1 MTTQTYPSG
10 KVIGYGYDDKGELVS
25 ISIDGTPFIKNIKT
39 NDNGLQSYE
48 SADGSKYTRTYDTN
62 GRVATNDSNAQ
73 ILWKWES
80 KPFGESKATG
90 DINFNLRFPGQYY
103 DNETGTH
110 YNINRDYNPVTGR
123 YIQSDPIGFDGGVNG
138 FGYVGGNSLTTI
150 DIYGLDYRIDEIGGK
165 TFILDGGTSAER
177 WKVFYI
183 TQYIMLSTTRG
194 NQMLYQ
200 LNQRMYFERDA
211 WLWVDN
217 PFIINLDIV
226 GTANAPRAYL
236 LEDRNRINIDPDFH
250 PLTHTTKGLRRS
262 ETSRILAHEFG
273 HAVFGDDDYMGQP
286 QMRNVILNENP
297 IAREMGLPVRIAY

>member
-1 MTTQTYPSG
+1 MTTQTYPSE

-123 YIQSDPIGFDGGVNG
+123 YIQSDPIGFDGGING
-138 FGYVGGNSLTTI
+138 FAYVGGRPIMGVDYLGTMTYIISNLNSGYLFGWGGTHTGLI
-150 DIYGLDYRIDEIGGK
+150 VINDKNLNGSKSFLYDPSGSYRYKDIWGDRHWLGSGRIQYQEVGDSLINITDYYNYQIVDGQNVKFYFYNTSEEDEKRLLQEADAMGGGGSFDCTK
-165 TFILDGGTSAER
+165 NISFILSKTKKFKSINEV
-177 WKVFYI
+177 WFPVS
-183 TQYIMLSTTRG
+183 LST
-194 NQMLYQ
+194 Q
-200 LNQRMYFERDA
+200 L
-211 WLWVDN
+211 DN
-217 PFIINLDIV
+217 L
-226 GTANAPRAYL
+226 
-236 LEDRNRINIDPDFH
+236 
-250 PLTHTTKGLRRS
+250 
-262 ETSRILAHEFG
+262 
-273 HAVFGDDDYMGQP
+273 
-286 QMRNVILNENP
+286 
-297 IAREMGLPVRIAY
+297 